1 MYYDQQRGQ
10 YILEPGD
17 PGYGRDP
24 GAYFQTMADLSAAT
38 AENRKR
44 IQQERER
51 RQDQAFEEIMA
62 QPASTDRYDAMGRLI
77 SEFDVRPGED
87 DLDFFPAQPA
97 QPRQP
102 GYMGEDPQRGPLRRP
117 TPPSPFSMGGVPMGT
132 SDFEQYQ
139 RDVEAQAGVDF
150 EVAQVEQALGD
161 DLAYTAERPG
171 TVQDMSLDT
180 PPATQEQAQAKDIG
194 SGIGAQLA
202 TAGIIG
208 AAQAI
213 APFFVGNR
221 AREEAQATIDE
232 LGEGGAER
240 AGEEAYR
247 EMRAEGQAQLNRSAE
262 RSRALQEDIAAAGGD
277 TDVRRQV
284 QIRDAASR
292 ALQEGDAQLEAAA
305 RELQQRVTSE
315 KIAEYRSALSYM
327 DQSDNARMQGV
338 FNALQGLA
346 PIAAQLDVNRGMKV
360 LSEDI
365 DKLPDE
371 YQDMFA
377 RLSFNAKNR
386 DELARAYAYVSRR
399 AASADS

>member
-1 MYYDQQRGQ
+1 
-10 YILEPGD
+10 
-17 PGYGRDP
+17 
-24 GAYFQTMADLSAAT
+24 
-38 AENRKR
+38 
-44 IQQERER
+44 
-51 RQDQAFEEIMA
+51 
-62 QPASTDRYDAMGRLI
+62 
-77 SEFDVRPGED
+77 
-87 DLDFFPAQPA
+87 
-97 QPRQP
+97 
-102 GYMGEDPQRGPLRRP
+102 
-117 TPPSPFSMGGVPMGT
+117 
-132 SDFEQYQ
+132 
-139 RDVEAQAGVDF
+139 
-150 EVAQVEQALGD
+150 
-161 DLAYTAERPG
+161 
-171 TVQDMSLDT
+171 
-180 PPATQEQAQAKDIG
+180 
-194 SGIGAQLA
+194 
-202 TAGIIG
+202 
-208 AAQAI
+208 
-213 APFFVGNR
+213 
-221 AREEAQATIDE
+221 
-232 LGEGGAER
+232 
-240 AGEEAYR
+240 
-247 EMRAEGQAQLNRSAE
+247 SAE

>member
-1 MYYDQQRGQ
+1 MYYDPQRGR
-10 YILEPGD
+10 YIREPGD
-17 PGYGRDP
+17 PGYGQEPR
-24 GAYFQTMADLSAAT
+24 YQQMADLSAAT
-38 AENRKR
+38 AANRLR
-44 IQQERER
+44 IQQERDR

-87 DLDFFPAQPA
+87 DLDFFPAQP
-97 QPRQP
+97 
-102 GYMGEDPQRGPLRRP
+102 GYMGEDPKKGPLRRP

-194 SGIGAQLA
+194 SGIGYQLA
-202 TAGIIG
+202 TAGIVG

-247 EMRAEGQAQLNRSAE
+247 EMREEGQAQLNRSE
-262 RSRALQEDIAAAGGD
+262 QRSRALQEDIAAAGGD

-346 PIAAQLDVNRGMKV
+346 PIAAQLDVNRGMNV

-399 AASADS
+399 AASAGS

>member
-1 MYYDQQRGQ
+1 
-10 YILEPGD
+10 
-17 PGYGRDP
+17 
-24 GAYFQTMADLSAAT
+24 
-38 AENRKR
+38 
-44 IQQERER
+44 
-51 RQDQAFEEIMA
+51 
-62 QPASTDRYDAMGRLI
+62 
-77 SEFDVRPGED
+77 
-87 DLDFFPAQPA
+87 
-97 QPRQP
+97 
-102 GYMGEDPQRGPLRRP
+102 
-117 TPPSPFSMGGVPMGT
+117 
-132 SDFEQYQ
+132 
-139 RDVEAQAGVDF
+139 
-150 EVAQVEQALGD
+150 
-161 DLAYTAERPG
+161 
-171 TVQDMSLDT
+171 
-180 PPATQEQAQAKDIG
+180 
-194 SGIGAQLA
+194 
-202 TAGIIG
+202 
-208 AAQAI
+208 
-213 APFFVGNR
+213 
-221 AREEAQATIDE
+221 
-232 LGEGGAER
+232 
-240 AGEEAYR
+240 
-247 EMRAEGQAQLNRSAE
+247 MRAEGQAQLNRSAE

>member
-1 MYYDQQRGQ
+1 MVS
-10 YILEPGD
+10 IGD
-17 PGYGRDP
+17 LQTQVAGRR
-24 GAYFQTMADLSAAT
+24 LSA
-38 AENRKR
+38 
-44 IQQERER
+44 QQARDAQ
-51 RQDQAFEEIMA
+51 QDQAFEEIMA

-87 DLDFFPAQPA
+87 DFEPFPQ
-97 QPRQP
+97 
-102 GYMGEDPQRGPLRRP
+102 YMGEDPKKGPLRRP

-202 TAGIIG
+202 TAGIVG

-247 EMRAEGQAQLNRSAE
+247 EMREEGQAQLNRSE
-262 RSRALQEDIAAAGGD
+262 QRSRALQEDIAAAGGD

-292 ALQEGDAQLEAAA
+292 AAQEGDAQLEAAA

-365 DKLPDE
+365 DQLPDE

-399 AASADS
+399 AASSGS